1 MTKLEKVMLE
11 VKDIMN
17 LMGICKPKAYEILR
31 SDQFHVVKMG
41 RKYMVHKDV
50 FENWLKGESKPKKRW

>member
-1 MTKLEKVMLE
+1 MEKVMLE

-17 LMGICKPKAYEILR
+17 MMGICKPKVYEILR
-31 SDQFHVVKMG
+31 SNQFHVVNLG